1 MKSTNGEHIRHRQ
14 LSFWDYLPRDTAER
28 EEYAGVWSSPRMEE
42 TDSTNVAK
50 EQEDLLE
57 QILDRTNMLA
67 AIKQV
72 RKNKG
77 SAGIDGMTVYELDGW
92 YTEHGEE
99 LRQRFQDGKYRPQAV
114 KRVEIPKGNG
124 KTRKLGIPTVVD
136 RVIQQAISQVLTPIY
151 EEQFSDKSYGFRPKR
166 SAHQALRQCQEYITE
181 GYRWVVDLDLE
192 KFFDTVNQS
201 KLVQLLSN
209 TLSDGRVISLIHKY
223 LRAGVMVNGMFETSE
238 EGVPQGGPLSPLLGN
253 IMLNESDHE
262 LERRG
267 HRFVR
272 YADDMLIFCKSRK
285 AAERVLKSITKF
297 LEEKLF
303 LKVNREKTK
312 VAYVSS
318 SDVKFLGYGFYIGKE
333 GKGDLRVHP
342 ASWKKLKLKLRLLT
356 ARSNGMGGEKRR
368 DKINQLIRGWVNYF
382 QLAKMA
388 TKLKEI
394 DAWLR
399 RRLRMVIWKRWK
411 RVRTRYENLKRTA
424 LDNESCWI
432 LANTRNKYW
441 YVAGSPWMHI
451 AIPNIYFKK
460 AGYLTLTDYFAQ
472 ST

>member
-166 SAHQALRQCQEYITE
+166 SAHKALRQCQEYITE

-209 TLSDGRVISLIHKY
+209 I
-223 LRAGVMVNGMFETSE
+223 
-238 EGVPQGGPLSPLLGN
+238 
-253 IMLNESDHE
+253 
-262 LERRG
+262 
-267 HRFVR
+267 
-272 YADDMLIFCKSRK
+272 
-285 AAERVLKSITKF
+285 
-297 LEEKLF
+297 
-303 LKVNREKTK
+303 
-312 VAYVSS
+312 
-318 SDVKFLGYGFYIGKE
+318 
-333 GKGDLRVHP
+333 
-342 ASWKKLKLKLRLLT
+342 
-356 ARSNGMGGEKRR
+356 
-368 DKINQLIRGWVNYF
+368 
-382 QLAKMA
+382 
-388 TKLKEI
+388 
-394 DAWLR
+394 
-399 RRLRMVIWKRWK
+399 
-411 RVRTRYENLKRTA
+411 
-424 LDNESCWI
+424 
-432 LANTRNKYW
+432 
-441 YVAGSPWMHI
+441 
-451 AIPNIYFKK
+451 
-460 AGYLTLTDYFAQ
+460 
-472 ST
+472 